1 MRVLV
6 CSNSLV
12 IVSLVVVS
20 RHNHNVPTVGDTIVC
35 RRQIFGYLSSHKS
48 GVHSTLE
55 PRLQPSILFAL
66 TSWQHSSSRVGGD
79 VVQLLALLLSKVH
92 VRGRHVFDVEPGVGV
107 RVVVRVRVRV

>member
-55 PRLQPSILFAL
+55 PRLQDFKIKRPPQFLS
-66 TSWQHSSSRVGGD
+66 T
-79 VVQLLALLLSKVH
+79 LALVT
-92 VRGRHVFDVEPGVGV
+92 
-107 RVVVRVRVRV
+107 VVL